1 MSKTTKT
8 ASAKPP
14 VSPTTVVP
22 LPVRQMAENRPAP
35 ARPVPVEAAYEKV
48 SAATADAA
56 GLIKSGYSTAVKGAQ
71 DYNNKF
77 FEFAQANTNVAFDFA
92 QKLLGVKSS
101 SELMELSTE
110 HARKQIETMTVQ
122 AKELAALGRK
132 VTLATTEPL
141 KGGLHKAFGQA

>member
-1 MSKTTKT
+1 
-8 ASAKPP
+8 
-14 VSPTTVVP
+14 VVP
-22 LPVRQMAENRPAP
+22 PAVRQMAENGPAH
-35 ARPVPVEAAYEKV
+35 AKEAFEKV

-56 GLIKSGYSTAVKGAQ
+56 GLIKNGYSTAVRGAQ

-92 QKLLGVKSS
+92 QKLLGVKSP

-110 HARKQIETMTVQ
+110 HTRKQIETMTVQ
-122 AKELAALGRK
+122 ARELAALGQK

-141 KGGLHKAFGQA
+141 KTGLKAFSQA

>member
-8 ASAKPP
+8 ASSKPP
-14 VSPTTVVP
+14 VSPMTVVP
-22 LPVRQMAENRPAP
+22 LPVRQIAENRPAP
-35 ARPVPVEAAYEKV
+35 AEAAYEKV